1 MKTADKQ
8 TIMTNIVALGYEVSS
23 ISDNAP
29 MGTQLVTNADGSVTK
44 IETTTI
50 TVTKSTNYSVSA

>member
-8 TIMTNIVALGYEVSS
+8 TIMTDIAALGYEVSA

-44 IETTTI
+44 VETTTI
-50 TVTKSTNYSVSA
+50 TVTKSTNYSASA